1 MIDETGNTHKRLS
14 FFYYK
19 INNNPYE
26 IMNWSSKAQT
36 QADAF
41 MQKYS
46 KNKYQLKGWLCHFQS
61 SAPAR
66 LTSVVANIAQS
77 FLLLQNCEI
86 KLVINGASHQIDILL
101 IGL

>member
-1 MIDETGNTHKRLS
+1 MIDETGNTHERLS

-26 IMNWSSKAQT
+26 IMNWSSKTQT

-46 KNKYQLKGWLCHFQS
+46 K
-61 SAPAR
+61 
-66 LTSVVANIAQS
+66 
-77 FLLLQNCEI
+77 
-86 KLVINGASHQIDILL
+86 
-101 IGL
+101 